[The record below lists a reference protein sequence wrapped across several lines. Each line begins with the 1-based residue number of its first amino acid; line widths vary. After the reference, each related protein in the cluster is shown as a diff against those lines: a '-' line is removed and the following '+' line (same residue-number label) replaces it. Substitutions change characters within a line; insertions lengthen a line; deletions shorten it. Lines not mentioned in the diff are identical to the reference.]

1 MLMIR
6 DNNANIQHWESLRP
20 NYLKVERLK
29 KITKSRFKS
38 IRSETRASKTHIR
51 CGAFV

>member
-20 NYLKVERLK
+20 NYLKVERQ
-29 KITKSRFKS
+29 TNKS
-38 IRSETRASKTHIR
+38 I
-51 CGAFV
+51 